1 MTPDETRAYL
11 ELTYRKAP
19 EGSARWLWA
28 KAQLAKLTPQRP
40 TDQPTGKP
48 VRKGAR
54 S

>member
-28 KAQLAKLTPQRP
+28 KSQLAKLARP
-40 TDQPTGKP
+40 TDQPASKP
-48 VRKGAR
+48 SRKGAR